1 MSLRL
6 VSIGGILPKK
16 ERALN
21 GAAMAND
28 VIANNVTTGSPDIGS
43 PTFARLGG
51 TIQSSCQR
59 ESAHV
64 PPRSCPRTF
73 RPLG

>member
-28 VIANNVTTGSPDIGS
+28 VIANNVTTGSRRRS
-43 PTFARLGG
+43 AFALSR
-51 TIQSSCQR
+51 CYR
-59 ESAHV
+59 
-64 PPRSCPRTF
+64 F
-73 RPLG
+73 